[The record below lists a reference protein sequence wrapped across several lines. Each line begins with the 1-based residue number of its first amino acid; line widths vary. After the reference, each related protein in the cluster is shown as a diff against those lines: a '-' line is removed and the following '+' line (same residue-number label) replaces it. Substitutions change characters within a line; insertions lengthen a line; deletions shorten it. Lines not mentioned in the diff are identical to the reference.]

1 MKSQPHRKQN
11 RKNSNGC
18 PADKRKQKPTAAS
31 KNSPKLAGLFLSHSG
46 HHPIRSKIRIQ
57 ETIPI
62 FLPMNPTNPLFYR
75 QIPEKYPIL
84 KKSPF
89 FLSIICLPQ
98 TAVSKELLRN
108 LPQGFRGVSFKPQG
122 FEQENLF
129 KRTRA
134 EIIRKP
140 IMIKSSQAVL

>member
-1 MKSQPHRKQN
+1 
-11 RKNSNGC
+11 
-18 PADKRKQKPTAAS
+18 
-31 KNSPKLAGLFLSHSG
+31 
-46 HHPIRSKIRIQ
+46 
-57 ETIPI
+57 
-62 FLPMNPTNPLFYR
+62 MNPANPLFYR
-75 QIPEKYPIL
+75 EIPEKYLIL

-89 FLSIICLPQ
+89 FLSIICLLH

-108 LPQGFRGVSFKPQG
+108 LPQGYKGVSFRPEE

-140 IMIKSSQAVL
+140 ITIKNSQAVL